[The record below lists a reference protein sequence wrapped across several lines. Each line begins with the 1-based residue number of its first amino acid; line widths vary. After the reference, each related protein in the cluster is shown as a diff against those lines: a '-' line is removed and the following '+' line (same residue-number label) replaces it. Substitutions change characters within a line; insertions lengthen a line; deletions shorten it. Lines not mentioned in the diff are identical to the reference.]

1 MCSRAITSEEEP
13 SLAMPS
19 SFYMANGG
27 TGNFTKTTQP
37 SFFGR
42 NIISAQRWFL
52 LGLANLSLSTTTTSS
67 LARGDD

>member
-19 SFYMANGG
+19 SFYTANGG
-27 TGNFTKTTQP
+27 TGTFTTTSQP

-42 NIISAQRWFL
+42 NIILAQR
-52 LGLANLSLSTTTTSS
+52 
-67 LARGDD
+67 